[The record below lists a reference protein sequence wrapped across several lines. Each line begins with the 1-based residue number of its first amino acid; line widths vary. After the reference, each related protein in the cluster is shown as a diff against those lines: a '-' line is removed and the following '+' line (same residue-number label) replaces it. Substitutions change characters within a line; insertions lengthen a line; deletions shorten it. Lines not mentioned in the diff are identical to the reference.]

1 MSGKIRRVLF
11 DAHPLIGKKTGV
23 GYYTDLLVRELAKQ
37 HPETEFVGYYHNF
50 LYRKKI
56 PPLPVASNIRYRRV
70 AFMPGQIVNLL
81 RRFHILLPIE
91 LLTFTRANFILYPN
105 FFGLSSL
112 FRTPSAS
119 VIHDLTFVDLPEYVA
134 PKNLSDLT
142 RFIPA
147 QIRRSSFIITVSEFS
162 KQRINE
168 AFGVPLSDIVVTPI
182 PPETP
187 ELRDAGAERSIL
199 EKLGIASKYIL
210 TLGTIEPRK
219 NVPNMIE
226 AYSQLPQEIQQE
238 YTFVIA
244 GGIGWNCKWEV
255 ALLEQV
261 KQESRNILHTGY
273 VTHEER
279 SALYQGA
286 ALFTWATFYEGFGM
300 PVLEAM
306 SYGLPCALSDIPVL
320 KEAAADSALYFDQTK
335 PASIAKAWQRLLT
348 DASLREH
355 LADAGKK
362 RVAKYRWDEVANSLY
377 ARIAAAVGGNKS

>member
-70 AFMPGQIVNLL
+70 AFMHGQIVNLL

-105 FFGLSSL
+105 FLGLSSL

-219 NVPNMIE
+219 
-226 AYSQLPQEIQQE
+226 
-238 YTFVIA
+238 T
-244 GGIGWNCKWEV
+244 
-255 ALLEQV
+255 
-261 KQESRNILHTGY
+261 SRI
-273 VTHEER
+273 
-279 SALYQGA
+279 
-286 ALFTWATFYEGFGM
+286 
-300 PVLEAM
+300 
-306 SYGLPCALSDIPVL
+306 
-320 KEAAADSALYFDQTK
+320 
-335 PASIAKAWQRLLT
+335 
-348 DASLREH
+348 
-355 LADAGKK
+355 
-362 RVAKYRWDEVANSLY
+362 
-377 ARIAAAVGGNKS
+377 